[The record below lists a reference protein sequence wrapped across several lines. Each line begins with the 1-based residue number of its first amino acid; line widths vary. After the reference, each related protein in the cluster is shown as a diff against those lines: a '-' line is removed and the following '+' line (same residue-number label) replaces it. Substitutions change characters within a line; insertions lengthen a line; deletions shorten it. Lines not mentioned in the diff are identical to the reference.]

1 MNKNVSK
8 ILLSFLAGAAAG
20 AALGILLAPDKGTN
34 TRQKI
39 KDKFEDIGDKIKD
52 VYNKY
57 RGKKEAPE
65 DEIHLM

>member
-39 KDKFEDIGDKIKD
+39 KD

-57 RGKKEAPE
+57 RGKKESPE